1 MGNSVTWELFTNHL
15 ERYKAGEYS
24 FEDLQVEFTHLLDS
38 GDKRAIE
45 FKRDVEKGY
54 KQRGGMHNPIYNG
67 TYRSEAGAYTTY
79 RKPDDTPW
87 LYSGLEHLI
96 DNLDESK

>member
-1 MGNSVTWELFTNHL
+1 M
-15 ERYKAGEYS
+15 K
-24 FEDLQVEFTHLLDS
+24 
-38 GDKRAIE
+38 
-45 FKRDVEKGY
+45 KGY

-67 TYRSEAGAYTTY
+67 TYRSEAGAFTTY
-79 RKPDDTPW
+79 HKPDDTPW